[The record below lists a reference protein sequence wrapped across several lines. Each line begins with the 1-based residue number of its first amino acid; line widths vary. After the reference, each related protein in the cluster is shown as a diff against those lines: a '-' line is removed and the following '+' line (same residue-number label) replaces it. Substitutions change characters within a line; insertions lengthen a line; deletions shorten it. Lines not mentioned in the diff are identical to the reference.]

1 MIEQIGLN
9 LWLYGA
15 LSACVAGLLYIG
27 DKIPDRWHKA
37 FTEALGGSWEDV
49 EGDQ

>member
-27 DKIPDRWHKA
+27 DKLPGQVHKA
-37 FTEALGGSWEDV
+37 FTLAIGGAWNDR
-49 EGDQ
+49 EGD